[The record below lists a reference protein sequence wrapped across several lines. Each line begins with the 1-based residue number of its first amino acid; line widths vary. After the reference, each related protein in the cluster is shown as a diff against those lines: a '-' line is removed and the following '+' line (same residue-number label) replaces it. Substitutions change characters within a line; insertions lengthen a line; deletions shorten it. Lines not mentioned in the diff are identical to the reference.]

1 MASTA
6 TCLSSSGPSVSGK
19 PWPRLTEP
27 VAAASSDMVAK
38 IVAVANGRRR
48 RVRYSSP
55 AGTATIVPTTFSG
68 RLSSYRTVLS
78 IANYNMHCGM
88 DGWGRPY
95 DYVAAIESLE
105 ADIIVIEESW
115 TTEGEDE
122 GQAERAAAHLG
133 YQVITHEL
141 GQGRRIRPQPEADDE
156 LDRLAAVDPTEPGAL
171 PGRRAGDPAE
181 VQEMPRW
188 QEAEP
193 GRWGIAMLVR
203 PDWSVEA
210 TRVLPLRLLKADR
223 VRRAALVVD
232 LTIEG
237 MPVSVAGTHMSH
249 LHYGSHRNWA
259 DLRRLLREGARPDA
273 VLAGDM
279 NTWGPLVRRFMP
291 GWHRAVKGA
300 TWPAWRPHSQIDHI
314 LVRGRLRAISGTV
327 CPASGSDHRPV
338 RATLEL

>member
-1 MASTA
+1 M
-6 TCLSSSGPSVSGK
+6 
-19 PWPRLTEP
+19 
-27 VAAASSDMVAK
+27 
-38 IVAVANGRRR
+38 
-48 RVRYSSP
+48 
-55 AGTATIVPTTFSG
+55 
-68 RLSSYRTVLS
+68 LS

-115 TTEGEDE
+115 TTDGEEE

-141 GQGRRIRPQPEADDE
+141 GHGRRIRPQREADESWIAWPPWMRQNLALFMDGVKE
-156 LDRLAAVDPTEPGAL
+156 L
-171 PGRRAGDPAE
+171 PAE
-181 VQEMPRW
+181 VQEMTRW

-193 GRWGIAMLVR
+193 GRWGIAMLIR

-210 TRVLPLRLLKADR
+210 TRVLPLRLLEADR

-237 MPVSVAGTHMSH
+237 VPVSVAGTHMSH
-249 LHYGSHRNWA
+249 LHYGSHRNWT
-259 DLRRLLREGARPDA
+259 DLRRQLREGARPDA

-279 NTWGPLVRRFMP
+279 NTWGPLVRRFLP

-314 LVRGRLRAISGTV
+314 LVRGRVRAISGSV
-327 CPASGSDHRPV
+327 CPAAGSDHRPV